1 MPLTQQQL
9 EDIRSEVFADDVDI
23 ISAMQLWSIAEVTA
37 YFESG
42 GTERPT
48 AGAAIVDL
56 TDATQQQP
64 KYPPIATPTPPS
76 APRSFADFDKTHM
89 TVKKGDSYRI
99 EFPFSS
105 EMLQDEAR
113 FGSAWLTRAFRT
125 FGSISKHNS
134 VKIISIK
141 TFVGGGAASKAL
153 LTVGYSKP
161 DECSDDGEPLQNE
174 LFCKMPHPEARK
186 REKYLNACLYNSEG
200 PEVAFAQK
208 FYRRVPFR
216 CARTYFADRCDAT
229 TNYIIITET
238 LAFASEAV
246 SRLAI
251 CIPGWNPRQLP
262 SLRPILALCPPLKR
276 RSPCRLAALCPSG
289 APARRG
295 RCAAADEASARP
307 LQVSRPLPR
316 D

>member
-1 MPLTQQQL
+1 MCGFVSRSKLFEPKLPVRLKASHLLTNKFAMKSIPTPRRGGSCCCAAMPLTQQQL

-141 TFVGGGAASKAL
+141 TFVGGGAASKAEL
-153 LTVGYSKP
+153 EVVVDAVAGILATLDARAAGLTVEERCRTHG
-161 DECSDDGEPLQNE
+161 ECKTVKRPAFLVPCLTPLST
-174 LFCKMPHPEARK
+174 PRK
-186 REKYLNACLYNSEG
+186 
-200 PEVAFAQK
+200 
-208 FYRRVPFR
+208 
-216 CARTYFADRCDAT
+216 
-229 TNYIIITET
+229 
-238 LAFASEAV
+238 
-246 SRLAI
+246 
-251 CIPGWNPRQLP
+251 
-262 SLRPILALCPPLKR
+262 
-276 RSPCRLAALCPSG
+276 
-289 APARRG
+289 
-295 RCAAADEASARP
+295 
-307 LQVSRPLPR
+307 
-316 D
+316 